1 MNYLVKVNSKFG
13 YSKLFSYFWD
23 RFWLKSTTRIMQT
36 NEQLLSAIENYLAQ
50 ADFPAEP
57 ELLYAPIGYSLAG
70 GGKRLRPM
78 LLMLAYGIFSDDVQQ
93 ALPAAAAV
101 EVFHNFTLL
110 HDDIM
115 DNASVRRGKPSVYAK
130 WGQNVA
136 ILSGDAM
143 LIYAYRLLNT
153 VPAEQ
158 LPQVLATFNDMALE
172 VCEGQQYDMDF
183 ERKSKVSVVEY
194 MHMIELKTSVLLAG
208 AAVIGAM
215 LGGASEEDCRK
226 LRRFAVE
233 LGLAFQLQDDLLDSY
248 GDERLGKA
256 IGGDILE
263 GKKTYLMVTAMS
275 RSDEATREVLRTAP
289 HDPKLGDAEKIAAV
303 KAVYDRL
310 EVPRLTEQQISLRFE
325 RALSILDTLSVE
337 PARTKRMRDYAA
349 SLMGRK
355 N

>member
-1 MNYLVKVNSKFG
+1 MNPDNRL
-13 YSKLFSYFWD
+13 
-23 RFWLKSTTRIMQT
+23 QT
-36 NEQLLSAIENYLAQ
+36 LIENYLAQ
-50 ADFPAEP
+50 AEFPAEP
-57 ELLYAPIGYSLAG
+57 ELLYAPIAYSLAG

-78 LLMLAYGIFSDDVQQ
+78 LVLLSYGIFGDDVQQ
-93 ALPAAAAV
+93 ALPAAGAV

-115 DNASVRRGKPSVYAK
+115 DNAAIRRGKPSVFAK

-143 LIYAYRLLNT
+143 LIYAYRLLSALP
-153 VPAEQ
+153 PAR
-158 LPQVLATFNDMALE
+158 LPQVLATFDTMALE

-183 ERKSKVSVVEY
+183 EQRQKVSVVDY
-194 MHMIELKTSVLLAG
+194 MHMIELKTSALLAG
-208 AAVIGAM
+208 SVQIGA
-215 LGGASEEDCRK
+215 LLAGASEEDCRK

-275 RSDEATREVLRTAP
+275 RADDPTREELRTLLADSRMKP
-289 HDPKLGDAEKIAAV
+289 AAKIAAV
-303 KAVYDRL
+303 KAIFDRL
-310 EVPRLTEQQISLRFE
+310 DVPHLTEQQIELRFE
-325 RALSILDTLSVE
+325 RALAQLETLSVDA
-337 PARTKRMRDYAA
+337 ARTAPLRDFAA

-355 N
+355 K

>member
-1 MNYLVKVNSKFG
+1 
-13 YSKLFSYFWD
+13 
-23 RFWLKSTTRIMQT
+23 MQT

-50 ADFPAEP
+50 TEFPAEP

-78 LLMLAYGIFSDDVQQ
+78 LLMLSNGIFTDKIQH

-115 DNASVRRGKPSVYAK
+115 DNAAVRRGKPSVYAK

-143 LIYAYRLLNT
+143 LICAYRLLGE
-153 VPAEQ
+153 VPAQ
-158 LPQVLATFNDMALE
+158 LLPQILSTFNTMALE

-183 ERKSKVSVVEY
+183 ERKPKVSVVEY

-208 AAVIGAM
+208 ATTIGAL

-226 LRRFAVE
+226 LRRFAIE

-263 GKKTYLMVTAMS
+263 GKQTYLM
-275 RSDEATREVLRTAP
+275 P
-289 HDPKLGDAEKIAAV
+289 DAEKIATI

-310 EVPRLTEQQISLRFE
+310 DIPRLTEQQISLRFE
-325 RALSILDTLSVE
+325 RALGILDTLSVE
-337 PARTKRMRDYAA
+337 KSRTERMREYAL